1 MFNEIGKV
9 LIFFGLA
16 LVAVGLVLTLIPSLR
31 LGRLPGDLLIRRDNW
46 SVYVPITSSVLFSVV
61 LSFCSGSPPPFVDSA

>member
-31 LGRLPGDLLIRRDNW
+31 LGRLPGDILIRRDNW
-46 SVYVPITSSVLFSVV
+46 SIYVPITSSVLFSVV
-61 LSFCSGSPPPFVDSA
+61 LSVLLWIAASLRR

>member
-61 LSFCSGSPPPFVDSA
+61 LSFLLWITASLRR

>member
-31 LGRLPGDLLIRRDNW
+31 LGRLPGDILIRRDNW
-46 SVYVPITSSVLFSVV
+46 SVYIPIASSVLLSVV
-61 LSFCSGSPPPFVDSA
+61 LSLLLWIVASLRR